1 MKEWA
6 KLKRHG
12 IERARQWPHRP
23 IIDQHDPIMDI
34 DSHIFAVE
42 VAVPCADMNG
52 NFSILQALPVNRSQ
66 LGMNVRQT
74 VFSDHHFC

>member
-12 IERARQWPHRP
+12 IESAGQWPNRP

-34 DSHIFAVE
+34 DPSIFPVK
-42 VAVPCADMNG
+42 VAMPCADMNR
-52 NFSILQALPVNRSQ
+52 NFSIL
-66 LGMNVRQT
+66 
-74 VFSDHHFC
+74 

>member
-1 MKEWA
+1 MKEWT

-12 IERARQWPHRP
+12 IEGARQWPNRP
-23 IIDQHDPIMDI
+23 IIDQHNAIVDI
-34 DSHIFAVE
+34 DSRILPVE
-42 VAVPCADMNG
+42 VAMPGADMNG